1 MHTKFCLMK
10 QKENNTIVT
19 EDTKQVVLQEEH
31 LIHSNNLPK
40 ISTKIKD
47 TLLEMSL
54 ELVLEEKEEMILPK
68 LSN

>member
-1 MHTKFCLMK
+1 MHTKFCLIK
-10 QKENNTIVT
+10 QKENNTIVM

-31 LIHSNNLPK
+31 LIHSNNLPR
-40 ISTKIKD
+40 ISTKTKD
-47 TLLEMSL
+47 TLLEMNF